1 MVVARNLYDL
11 REFKKCSTLLQDQKD
26 TNEQAKFLHYYSLYM
41 FGEMRKEE
49 EMFENNNSKTA
60 TNPEIKLLERELSR
74 YYEQG

>member
-1 MVVARNLYDL
+1 
-11 REFKKCSTLLQDQKD
+11 
-26 TNEQAKFLHYYSLYM
+26 M

-74 YYEQG
+74 YYEQGQLCDLGLYLYGIVLRDTLKVKEAK

>member
-1 MVVARNLYDL
+1 
-11 REFKKCSTLLQDQKD
+11 
-26 TNEQAKFLHYYSLYM
+26 M

-74 YYEQG
+74 YYEQGQLSDLGLYLYGIVLRDTLKVKEAK

>member
-1 MVVARNLYDL
+1 
-11 REFKKCSTLLQDQKD
+11 
-26 TNEQAKFLHYYSLYM
+26 M